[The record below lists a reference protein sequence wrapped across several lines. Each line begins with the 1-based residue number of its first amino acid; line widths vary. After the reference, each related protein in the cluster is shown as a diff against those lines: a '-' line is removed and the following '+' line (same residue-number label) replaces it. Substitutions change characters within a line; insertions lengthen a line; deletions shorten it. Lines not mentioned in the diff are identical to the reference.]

1 MTTEAGT
8 IPHVMVNGVSGER
21 TTIQLKP
28 REGLT
33 VADVKAFLAERRE
46 TAKLIDPENCAASYH
61 WVPVLDV
68 YELLEIPA
76 EWACAGGEWFV
87 RNLGR
92 PDGAPDG
99 CWVWVGDLPDVTYE
113 RLLERRPREGV
124 LGMEG

>member
-1 MTTEAGT
+1 MTTEADT
-8 IPHVMVNGVSGER
+8 IPQLMINGATGER
-21 TTIQLKP
+21 RTIQLKP

-46 TAKLIDPENCAASYH
+46 TAKLIDPENCAASYRF
-61 WVPVLDV
+61 VPMLDV

-76 EWACAGGEWFV
+76 EWDCTGGEWFV

-99 CWVWVGDLPDVTYE
+99 CWVWSGDLPDETYK
-113 RLLERRPREGV
+113 RLLSQKADQ
-124 LGMEG
+124 